1 VTTEPLEGADIR
13 VIGGDPTPEELA
25 AVTAVVTAA
34 LDVIA
39 GERRRQAQ
47 ASQSAWQR
55 SQRPVRSPLRRGTWT
70 TFGV

>member
-1 VTTEPLEGADIR
+1 VTEEPFEGADIR

-25 AVTAVVTAA
+25 AVTAVLTTA
-34 LDVIA
+34 LDAVA

-55 SQRPVRSPLRRGTWT
+55 SQRAIRGPLRGGTWS
-70 TFGV
+70 TFGA

>member
-1 VTTEPLEGADIR
+1 MTEEAFEGADIR

-25 AVTAVVTAA
+25 AVTAVVTSA

-39 GERRRQAQ
+39 GERRRQAL

-55 SQRPVRSPLRRGTWT
+55 SQRAVRTPLRRGAWT
-70 TFGV
+70 TFGA

>member
-1 VTTEPLEGADIR
+1 MSAEPPESTDIR

-39 GERRRQAQ
+39 GERRRKAQ

-55 SQRPVRSPLRRGTWT
+55 SQRPVRSQLRRGTWT
-70 TFGV
+70 TYGS

>member
-1 VTTEPLEGADIR
+1 VTAEPLEGADIR

-39 GERRRQAQ
+39 GERRRQAE

-55 SQRPVRSPLRRGTWT
+55 SQRSVRGTLRRGTWT
-70 TFGV
+70 TFGE